1 MLRTLLSSLKL
12 IFVSSAF
19 MIILLFPHAVKAET
33 GNPLSAEII
42 QAADQRN
49 NLAAVL
55 DRALSSNSQ
64 QDKKQALLALG
75 RIGDKATTLKISP
88 FLFSRQPDIRAMAA
102 FSLGI
107 SNDPRAHNLLLSS
120 LKTEKHP
127 VVIKRLLTAIG
138 VIGDPK
144 QAIASI
150 LPYLDHENKDIVSS
164 ACDGL
169 TQAWTYHRDSVSIP
183 NSTQVHRLLQL
194 VETHSEPVITH
205 CLYTLSRLRQ
215 DTGLFD
221 KAQLLK
227 VSSKLQSQPA
237 KILALRI
244 MGAMKS
250 KLYLDY
256 FSQAISA
263 DNPVSIRAEAAQSI
277 AMLEYEDQLLPLIK
291 QLVND
296 PSSHVKVNLIDK
308 LTLTTDN
315 EPLLAAVE
323 PLRTDKSEWVRHRAF
338 LALFTVQGKE
348 MGASFL
354 KHLNSYEFASQQLA
368 LQVLRQHQL
377 KDNNNYLKVLAKS
390 RHKGIKAIATR
401 ILSDE
406 EPDAEEYV
414 IANKSLQVKKAS
426 SLASKQL
433 QIVTSKGPIV
443 IQLLPSALFTS
454 ANFYQ
459 LAKSGYYDGLSFHRV
474 IANFVAQ
481 GGDPEGTGLG
491 GPGYSIR
498 EELYPVEH
506 IKGTVGMAT
515 SGKDTGGSQFFF
527 NTADN
532 IHLNNHYTI
541 FARVIEGMDIIS
553 HIEVGDKIFSIKELD

>member
-1 MLRTLLSSLKL
+1 MLRTLFSTLKL
-12 IFVSSAF
+12 IFLPTTF
-19 MIILLFPHAVKAET
+19 MVLVLFPDEVIANS
-33 GNPLSAEII
+33 GSSLSAEII

-49 NLAAVL
+49 ALASVF
-55 DRALSSNSQ
+55 DRALSGNSQ

-107 SNDPRAHNLLLSS
+107 SNDPLAHNLLSNS

-127 VVIKRLLTAIG
+127 VVIKRLLSAIG
-138 VIGDPK
+138 TIADPK

-150 LPYLDHENKDIVSS
+150 LPYLDHENTDIVSS

-183 NSTQVHRLLQL
+183 NSTQVYRLLQL
-194 VETHSEPVITH
+194 VETYDEPVTTH

-215 DTGLFD
+215 DSGLFD
-221 KAQLLK
+221 KQQLLK
-227 VSSKLQSQPA
+227 VSSKLQSVPA

-244 MGAMKS
+244 MGAMKNNM
-250 KLYLDY
+250 YLDY
-256 FSQAISA
+256 FIQ
-263 DNPVSIRAEAAQSI
+263 SINSEHPASVRAEAAQSI
-277 AMLEYEDQLLPLIK
+277 AMLEYEEQLLPVIK

-308 LTLTTDN
+308 LTFSTEN
-315 EPLLAAVE
+315 QSLLAVVE
-323 PLRTDKSEWVRHRAF
+323 PLRTDKSEWVRHRTF
-338 LALFTVQGKE
+338 LALFAVKGKE
-348 MGASFL
+348 MGASFK
-354 KHLNSYEFASQQLA
+354 KHLNSKDFSSQQLA
-368 LQVLRQHQL
+368 LQVLRQHKLQ
-377 KDNNNYLKVLAKS
+377 DNNKYLEVLAS
-390 RHKGIKAIATR
+390 SEHKGIKAVASR
-401 ILSDE
+401 LLSDKDQ
-406 EPDAEEYV
+406 DAEESTV
-414 IANKSLQVKKAS
+414 TKKSLRVKNANTI
-426 SLASKQL
+426 ATKQL
-433 QIVTSKGPIV
+433 QIVTSKGPVV

-459 LAKSGYYDGLSFHRV
+459 LASSGYYNGLSFHRV

-506 IKGTVGMAT
+506 TKGTIGMAT

-541 FARVIEGMDIIS
+541 FARVIKGMDFVNQ
-553 HIEVGDKIFSIKELD
+553 IEVGDKIVSIDALN

>member
-1 MLRTLLSSLKL
+1 MLRSLLCSLKL
-12 IFVSSAF
+12 IFVLHAL
-19 MIILLFPHAVKAET
+19 MAILLFPEAITASSTTSVSE
-33 GNPLSAEII
+33 EII

-49 NLAAVL
+49 ALASVF
-55 DRALSSNSQ
+55 DRALSGNSQ
-64 QDKKQALLALG
+64 KDKKQALLALG

-107 SNDPRAHNLLLSS
+107 SNDPLAHNLLFAS

-138 VIGDPK
+138 TLGDPK
-144 QAIASI
+144 AAIASI
-150 LPYLDHENKDIVSS
+150 LPYLDHENNEIVTA

-169 TQAWTYHRDSVSIP
+169 TQAWTYHRDRVSIP

-194 VETHSEPVITH
+194 VETHPEPVTTH

-221 KAQLLK
+221 KEQLLK
-227 VSSKLQSQPA
+227 VSSKIQSVAA

-244 MGAMKS
+244 MGALKN

-256 FSQAISA
+256 FSQAISE
-263 DNPVSIRAEAAQSI
+263 DNPASIRAEAAQSI
-277 AMLEYEDQLLPLIK
+277 AMLEYEEQLLPLIK
-291 QLVND
+291 QLVLD
-296 PSSHVKVNLIDK
+296 PSSHVKVNLINPLV
-308 LTLTTDN
+308 LTAN
-315 EPLLAAVE
+315 NRLLAAIE
-323 PLRTDKSEWVRHRAF
+323 PLRTDKSEWVRHRTF
-338 LALFTVQGKE
+338 LALFAVKGAE
-348 MGASFL
+348 MGSLFIT
-354 KHLNSYEFASQQLA
+354 HLNSKEFSSQQLA
-368 LQVLRQHQL
+368 LEILRQHEL
-377 KDNNNYLKVLAKS
+377 EDSNKYLKVLAS
-390 RHKGIKAIATR
+390 SEHKGIKGIASR
-401 ILSDE
+401 MLSDE
-406 EPDAEEYV
+406 NPDAEEYG
-414 IANKSLQVKKAS
+414 ISKESLPVTKAIN
-426 SLASKQL
+426 LASKQL
-433 QIVTSKGPIV
+433 QIVTSRGLIL

-454 ANFYQ
+454 TNFYQ
-459 LAKSGYYDGLSFHRV
+459 LAESGYYNGLRFHRV

-481 GGDPEGTGLG
+481 GGDLEGTGLG

-527 NTADN
+527 NTAEN

-541 FARVIEGMDIIS
+541 FARVIRGMDVINS
-553 HIEVGDKIFSIKELD
+553 IEVGDKIVSIDEMD